1 MIFIDYV
8 ADDEEIKE
16 QRDRVCIAFRKFDLD
31 NDGYLSWYEFTQVS
45 TGCPKKMVFRISA
58 LYGFFPFMFGVPT
71 LKSKAA
77 KSY

>member
-1 MIFIDYV
+1 MKHSSSILTPIDDV

-45 TGCPKKMVFRISA
+45 TGCPKKTG
-58 LYGFFPFMFGVPT
+58 L
-71 LKSKAA
+71 
-77 KSY
+77 